1 MLGKGLLKSH
11 FCRPTDQSVTT
22 WQITKNKS
30 VFPKGVGKKLLV
42 ITLVSIILLQSPIVC
57 MGLGYFSISNMS
69 HILSDFSKAGL
80 VVSEYFQTKLKK
92 LLQQS
97 ASNHKDI
104 SGAVQLISTSDS
116 QEPPGTIAK
125 QSGNAHF
132 SLMDTSI
139 GVSPPIQSTIFEQ
152 CLHCVKQ
159 EMSIISDND
168 FSEC

>member
-11 FCRPTDQSVTT
+11 LCRPTDQSVTT

-69 HILSDFSKAGL
+69 HISSDFSKAGL
-80 VVSEYFQTKLKK
+80 VVSEYFQTKL
-92 LLQQS
+92 LAIIRTFLVQSNSFQPVTARNLQ
-97 ASNHKDI
+97 
-104 SGAVQLISTSDS
+104 
-116 QEPPGTIAK
+116 E

>member
-1 MLGKGLLKSH
+1 MTVAGKRIAEVP
-11 FCRPTDQSVTT
+11 FMQAYRPIGDNLANNKKQKCISQRG
-22 WQITKNKS
+22 WQET
-30 VFPKGVGKKLLV
+30 PC
-42 ITLVSIILLQSPIVC
+42 TLVSIILLQSPIVC

-69 HILSDFSKAGL
+69 HISSDFSKAGL
-80 VVSEYFQTKLKK
+80 VVSEYFQTKL
-92 LLQQS
+92 LAIIRTFLVQSNWFQPVTARNLQ
-97 ASNHKDI
+97 
-104 SGAVQLISTSDS
+104 
-116 QEPPGTIAK
+116 E

>member
-11 FCRPTDQSVTT
+11 LCRPTDQSVTT

-69 HILSDFSKAGL
+69 HISSDFSKDGL

-104 SGAVQLISTSDS
+104 SGAFQLISTSDR
-116 QEPPGTIAK
+116 QEPPGTVRECSFFLNGYI
-125 QSGNAHF
+125 HWCI
-132 SLMDTSI
+132 TSNT
-139 GVSPPIQSTIFEQ
+139 VNNF
-152 CLHCVKQ
+152 
-159 EMSIISDND
+159 
-168 FSEC
+168 